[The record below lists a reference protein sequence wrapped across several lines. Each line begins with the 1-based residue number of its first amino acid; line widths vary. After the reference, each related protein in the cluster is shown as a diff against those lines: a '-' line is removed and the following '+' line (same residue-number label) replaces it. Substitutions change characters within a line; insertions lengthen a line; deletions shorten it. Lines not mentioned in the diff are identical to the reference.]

1 MGIISLEERN
11 FITQAYR
18 DIGMIRAENLTK
30 RYDGTLALD
39 GLTFEVHEG
48 ELLALLGPNGAGK
61 TTTLRLLMGL
71 ISPTSGRVWIA
82 GEPMTPE
89 SHGLRRRIGY
99 LPETPGFWERL
110 PAWKNLEIYARLY
123 GVPAPRSR
131 VWDLLEQFGLADR
144 ARDPVATFS
153 KGMRQRLALARALI
167 HDPPILLL
175 DEPTA
180 GLDPEAALEVRER
193 LRSLKGQGRT
203 ILLCTHDLEE
213 AERLGDRVAIL
224 RTRLLALDTPDQLRA
239 QRFGVMV
246 AIEID
251 GDPEPYLAGVQ
262 EQPGVIQAAPRNGRL
277 EIQVADLRRV
287 TPELVRRLVEA
298 GAPILSVTPVKASLE
313 ELYLQIIREG
323 HGPAES
329 G

>member
-1 MGIISLEERN
+1 
-11 FITQAYR
+11 
-18 DIGMIRAENLTK
+18 MIRTENLTK
-30 RYDGTLALD
+30 RYDGTLALE
-39 GLTFEVHEG
+39 GLTLEVHKG
-48 ELLALLGPNGAGK
+48 ELLVLLGPNGAGK
-61 TTTLRLLMGL
+61 TTTLRLLLGL

-89 SHGLRRRIGY
+89 SHALRRQIGY

-123 GVPAPRSR
+123 GVPAPRFR
-131 VWDLLEQFGLADR
+131 AMELLEQFGLADR
-144 ARDPVATFS
+144 APDPVATFS

-180 GLDPEAALEVRER
+180 GLDPEAALDVREL
-193 LRSLKGQGRT
+193 LRTLKGHGRT

-224 RTRLLALDTPDQLRA
+224 RTHLLALDTPDRLRA

-246 AIEID
+246 AVEID
-251 GDPEPYLAGVQ
+251 GEPESYLSRIQG
-262 EQPGVIQAAPRNGRL
+262 QPGVIQAAIRNGRL
-277 EIQVADLRRV
+277 EIQVTDLRTV
-287 TPELVRRLVEA
+287 TPHLVRRLVEA

-313 ELYLQIIREG
+313 ELYLQIVREG
-323 HGPAES
+323 HGATMP

>member
-1 MGIISLEERN
+1 
-11 FITQAYR
+11 
-18 DIGMIRAENLTK
+18 MIRTEHLTK
-30 RYDGTLALD
+30 RYNGTLALE
-39 GLTFEVHEG
+39 GLSFEVHEG

-61 TTTLRLLMGL
+61 TTTLRLILGL
-71 ISPTSGRVWIA
+71 ISPTFGRVWIR
-82 GEPMTPE
+82 GELMTPE
-89 SHGLRRRIGY
+89 SHALRRQIGY

-123 GVPAPRSR
+123 GVPSPRR
-131 VWDLLEQFGLADR
+131 RAMELLEQFGLADR

-153 KGMRQRLALARALI
+153 KGMRQRLALARALL

-193 LRSLKGQGRT
+193 LRALKGQGRA

-224 RTRLLALDTPDQLRA
+224 RTRLLALDTPDRLRA
-239 QRFGVMV
+239 QRFGPML

-251 GDPEPYLAGVQ
+251 GEPEPYLPRVQ
-262 EQPGVIQAAPRNGRL
+262 GQPGVIQAAVRNGRL
-277 EIQVADLRRV
+277 EIQVTDLRTT
-287 TPELVRRLVEA
+287 TPHLVRALVEA
-298 GAPILSVTPVKASLE
+298 GAPILSVTPIKVSLE
-313 ELYLQIIREG
+313 ELYLQIVRAG
-323 HGPAES
+323 G
-329 G
+329 

>member
-1 MGIISLEERN
+1 
-11 FITQAYR
+11 
-18 DIGMIRAENLTK
+18 MIRTENLTR
-30 RYDGTLALD
+30 RYDRVLALE

-61 TTTLRLLMGL
+61 TTTLRLLLGL

-82 GEPMTPE
+82 GELMTPE
-89 SHGLRRRIGY
+89 SHRLRRQIGY

-123 GVPAPRSR
+123 GVPAARAR
-131 VWDLLEQFGLADR
+131 AMALLEQFGLADR

-180 GLDPEAALEVRER
+180 GLDPEAALEVREL

-203 ILLCTHDLEE
+203 ILLSTHDLEE

-224 RTRLLALDTPDQLRA
+224 RTRLLALDTPDRLRA
-239 QRFGVMV
+239 QRFGTMV
-246 AIEID
+246 AIEVD
-251 GDPEPYLAGVQ
+251 GEPEPYLSRIRG
-262 EQPGVIQAAPRNGRL
+262 QPGVIQAAIRNGRL
-277 EIQVADLRRV
+277 EVQVADLRTV
-287 TPELVRRLVEA
+287 TPDLVRSLVEM

-313 ELYLQIIREG
+313 ELYLRIIREG
-323 HGPAES
+323 RGSAES
-329 G
+329 

>member
-1 MGIISLEERN
+1 
-11 FITQAYR
+11 
-18 DIGMIRAENLTK
+18 MIRTENLTK
-30 RYDGTLALD
+30 RYDGTLALE
-39 GLTFEVHEG
+39 GLTLEVHKG
-48 ELLALLGPNGAGK
+48 ELLVLLGPNGAGK
-61 TTTLRLLMGL
+61 TTTLRLLLGL

-89 SHGLRRRIGY
+89 SHALRRQIGY

-123 GVPAPRSR
+123 GVPAPRFR
-131 VWDLLEQFGLADR
+131 AMELLEQFGLADR
-144 ARDPVATFS
+144 APDPVATFS

-180 GLDPEAALEVRER
+180 GLDPEAALDVREL
-193 LRSLKGQGRT
+193 LRTLKGHGRT

-224 RTRLLALDTPDQLRA
+224 RTHLLALDTPDRLRA

-246 AIEID
+246 AVEID
-251 GDPEPYLAGVQ
+251 GEPESYLSRIQG
-262 EQPGVIQAAPRNGRL
+262 QPGVIQAAIRNGRL
-277 EIQVADLRRV
+277 EIQVTDLRTV
-287 TPELVRRLVEA
+287 TPHLVRRLVEA
-298 GAPILSVTPVKASLE
+298 GAPILSVMPVKASLE

-323 HGPAES
+323 RGSTAS

>member
-1 MGIISLEERN
+1 
-11 FITQAYR
+11 
-18 DIGMIRAENLTK
+18 MIRTENLTK
-30 RYDGTLALD
+30 RYDGTLALE
-39 GLTFEVHEG
+39 GLTLEVHKG
-48 ELLALLGPNGAGK
+48 ELLVLLGPNGAGK
-61 TTTLRLLMGL
+61 TTTLRLLLGL

-82 GEPMTPE
+82 EEPMTPE
-89 SHGLRRRIGY
+89 SHALRRQIGY

-123 GVPAPRSR
+123 GVPAPRFR
-131 VWDLLEQFGLADR
+131 AMELLEQFGLADR
-144 ARDPVATFS
+144 APDPVATFS

-180 GLDPEAALEVRER
+180 GLDPEAALDVREL
-193 LRSLKGQGRT
+193 LRTLKGHGRT

-224 RTRLLALDTPDQLRA
+224 RTHLLALDTPDRLRA

-246 AIEID
+246 AVEID
-251 GDPEPYLAGVQ
+251 GEPESYLSRIQG
-262 EQPGVIQAAPRNGRL
+262 QPGVIQAAIRNGRL
-277 EIQVADLRRV
+277 EIQVTDLRTV
-287 TPELVRRLVEA
+287 TPHLVRRLVEA
-298 GAPILSVTPVKASLE
+298 GAPILSVMPVKASLE

-323 HGPAES
+323 RGSTAS

>member
-1 MGIISLEERN
+1 
-11 FITQAYR
+11 
-18 DIGMIRAENLTK
+18 MIRTENLTK
-30 RYDGTLALD
+30 RYNGTLALE
-39 GLTFEVHEG
+39 GLTLEVHQG
-48 ELLALLGPNGAGK
+48 ELLVLLGPNGAGK
-61 TTTLRLLMGL
+61 TTTLRLLLGL

-89 SHGLRRRIGY
+89 SHSLRRQIGY

-131 VWDLLEQFGLADR
+131 VMELLEQFGLADR
-144 ARDPVATFS
+144 AHDPVATFS
-153 KGMRQRLALARALI
+153 KGMRQRLALARAMI

-180 GLDPEAALEVRER
+180 GLDPEAALEVREL
-193 LRSLKGQGRT
+193 LRMLKGHGRT

-224 RTRLLALDTPDQLRA
+224 RTHLLALDTPDRLRT
-239 QRFGVMV
+239 QRFGVVV
-246 AIEID
+246 AIQID
-251 GDPEPYLAGVQ
+251 GEPEPYLIRIQG
-262 EQPGVIQAAPRNGRL
+262 QPGVIQAAIRNGRL
-277 EIQVADLRRV
+277 EIQVTDLRTV
-287 TPELVRRLVEA
+287 TPHLVRRLVEA

-313 ELYLQIIREG
+313 ELYLQIVREG
-323 HGPAES
+323 HGATMP

>member
-1 MGIISLEERN
+1 
-11 FITQAYR
+11 
-18 DIGMIRAENLTK
+18 MIRTENLTR
-30 RYDGTLALD
+30 RYDRVLALE
-39 GLTFEVHEG
+39 GLTFEVHKG

-61 TTTLRLLMGL
+61 TTTLRLLLGL
-71 ISPTSGRVWIA
+71 ISPTSGRIWIA
-82 GEPMTPE
+82 GELMTPE
-89 SHGLRRRIGY
+89 SHRLRRQIGY

-123 GVPAPRSR
+123 GVPAARAR
-131 VWDLLEQFGLADR
+131 AMALLEQFGLADR

-180 GLDPEAALEVRER
+180 GLDPEAALEVREL

-203 ILLCTHDLEE
+203 ILLSTHDLEE

-224 RTRLLALDTPDQLRA
+224 RTRLLALDTPDRLRA
-239 QRFGVMV
+239 QRFGTMV
-246 AIEID
+246 AIEVD
-251 GDPEPYLAGVQ
+251 GEPEPYLSRIRG
-262 EQPGVIQAAPRNGRL
+262 QPGVIQAAIRNGRL
-277 EIQVADLRRV
+277 EVQVADLRTV
-287 TPELVRRLVEA
+287 TPDLVRSLVEM

-313 ELYLQIIREG
+313 ELYLRIIREG
-323 HGPAES
+323 RGSAES
-329 G
+329 

>member
-1 MGIISLEERN
+1 
-11 FITQAYR
+11 
-18 DIGMIRAENLTK
+18 MIRTENLTR
-30 RYDGTLALD
+30 RYDRVLALD

-61 TTTLRLLMGL
+61 TTTLRLLLGL

-82 GEPMTPE
+82 GELMTPE
-89 SHGLRRRIGY
+89 SHRLRRQIGY

-123 GVPAPRSR
+123 GVPAARAR
-131 VWDLLEQFGLADR
+131 AMALLEQFGLADR

-180 GLDPEAALEVRER
+180 GLDPEAALEVREL

-203 ILLCTHDLEE
+203 ILLSTHDLEE

-224 RTRLLALDTPDQLRA
+224 RTRLLALDTPDRLRA
-239 QRFGVMV
+239 QRFGTMV
-246 AIEID
+246 AIEVD
-251 GDPEPYLAGVQ
+251 GEPEPYLSRIRG
-262 EQPGVIQAAPRNGRL
+262 QPGVIQAAIRNGRL
-277 EIQVADLRRV
+277 EVQVADLRTV
-287 TPELVRRLVEA
+287 TPDLVRSLVEM

-313 ELYLQIIREG
+313 ELYLRIIREG
-323 HGPAES
+323 RGSAES
-329 G
+329 

>member
-1 MGIISLEERN
+1 
-11 FITQAYR
+11 
-18 DIGMIRAENLTK
+18 MIRVENLTK
-30 RYDGTLALD
+30 HYDGILALD
-39 GLTFEVHEG
+39 GLTLEVHAG
-48 ELLALLGPNGAGK
+48 ELLVLLGPNGAGK

-71 ISPTSGRVWIA
+71 ISPTSGGIWIA

-99 LPETPGFWERL
+99 LPENPGFWERL
-110 PAWKNLEIYARLY
+110 PVWKNLEIYARLY
-123 GVPAPRSR
+123 EVPAPRSR
-131 VWDLLEQFGLADR
+131 VMELLEQFDLADR
-144 ARDPVATFS
+144 ARDPVATLS

-180 GLDPEAALEVRER
+180 GLDPEAALGVREL
-193 LRSLKGQGRT
+193 LRSWKGQGRT

-224 RTRLLALDTPDQLRA
+224 RTRLLALDTPDRLRA
-239 QRFGVMV
+239 QRFGEMV

-251 GDPEPYLAGVQ
+251 GDPTPYLARVQ
-262 EQPGVIQAAPRNGRL
+262 EQPGVIQAVLQNGRL
-277 EIQVADLRRV
+277 EIQVRDLRKV

-313 ELYLQIIREG
+313 ELYLRIIRESSG
-323 HGPAES
+323 SAES
-329 G
+329 

>member
-1 MGIISLEERN
+1 
-11 FITQAYR
+11 
-18 DIGMIRAENLTK
+18 MIRTENLTR
-30 RYDGTLALD
+30 RYDRVLALE
-39 GLTFEVHEG
+39 GLTFEVHKG

-61 TTTLRLLMGL
+61 TTTLRLLLGL

-82 GEPMTPE
+82 GELMTPE
-89 SHGLRRRIGY
+89 SHRLRRQIGY

-123 GVPAPRSR
+123 GVPAARAR
-131 VWDLLEQFGLADR
+131 AMALLEQFGLADR

-180 GLDPEAALEVRER
+180 GLDPEAALEVREL

-203 ILLCTHDLEE
+203 ILLSTHDLEE

-224 RTRLLALDTPDQLRA
+224 RTRLLALDTPDRLRA
-239 QRFGVMV
+239 QRFGTMV
-246 AIEID
+246 AIEVD
-251 GDPEPYLAGVQ
+251 GEPEPYLSRIRG
-262 EQPGVIQAAPRNGRL
+262 QPGVIQAAIRNGRL
-277 EIQVADLRRV
+277 EVQVADLRTV
-287 TPELVRRLVEA
+287 TPDLVRSLVEM

-313 ELYLQIIREG
+313 ELYLRIIREG
-323 HGPAES
+323 RGSAES
-329 G
+329 

>member
-1 MGIISLEERN
+1 
-11 FITQAYR
+11 
-18 DIGMIRAENLTK
+18 MIRTENLTK
-30 RYDGTLALD
+30 RYDRVLALE

-61 TTTLRLLMGL
+61 TTTLRLLLGL

-82 GEPMTPE
+82 GELMTPE
-89 SHGLRRRIGY
+89 SHRLRRQIGY

-123 GVPAPRSR
+123 GVPAARAR
-131 VWDLLEQFGLADR
+131 AMALLEQFGLADR

-180 GLDPEAALEVRER
+180 GLDPEAALEVREL

-203 ILLCTHDLEE
+203 ILLSTHDLEE

-224 RTRLLALDTPDQLRA
+224 RTRLLALDTPDRLRA
-239 QRFGVMV
+239 QRFGTMV
-246 AIEID
+246 AIEVD
-251 GDPEPYLAGVQ
+251 GEPEPYLSRIRG
-262 EQPGVIQAAPRNGRL
+262 QPGVIQAAIRNGRL
-277 EIQVADLRRV
+277 EVQVADLRTV
-287 TPELVRRLVEA
+287 TPDLVRSLVEM

-313 ELYLQIIREG
+313 ELYLRIIREG
-323 HGPAES
+323 RGSAES
-329 G
+329 

>member
-1 MGIISLEERN
+1 
-11 FITQAYR
+11 
-18 DIGMIRAENLTK
+18 MIRTENLTR
-30 RYDGTLALD
+30 RYDRVLALE

-61 TTTLRLLMGL
+61 TTTLRLLLGL
-71 ISPTSGRVWIA
+71 ISPTSGRIWIA
-82 GEPMTPE
+82 GELMTPE
-89 SHGLRRRIGY
+89 SHRLRRQIGY

-123 GVPAPRSR
+123 GVPAARAR
-131 VWDLLEQFGLADR
+131 AMALLEQFGLADR

-180 GLDPEAALEVRER
+180 GLDPEAALEVREL

-203 ILLCTHDLEE
+203 ILLSTHDLEE

-224 RTRLLALDTPDQLRA
+224 RTRLLALDTPDRLRA
-239 QRFGVMV
+239 QRFGTMV
-246 AIEID
+246 AIEVD
-251 GDPEPYLAGVQ
+251 GEPEPYLSRIRG
-262 EQPGVIQAAPRNGRL
+262 QPGVIQAAIRNGRL
-277 EIQVADLRRV
+277 EVQVADLRTV
-287 TPELVRRLVEA
+287 TPDLVRSLVEM

-313 ELYLQIIREG
+313 ELYLRIIREG
-323 HGPAES
+323 RGSAES
-329 G
+329 